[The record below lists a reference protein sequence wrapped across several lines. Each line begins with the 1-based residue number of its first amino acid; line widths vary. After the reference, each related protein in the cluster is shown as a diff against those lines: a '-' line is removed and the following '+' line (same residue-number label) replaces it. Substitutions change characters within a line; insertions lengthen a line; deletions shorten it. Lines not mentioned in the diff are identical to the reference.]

1 MHLIFFASLT
11 ARVALFRPPTTSFL
25 CKFKSTLQLYK
36 EGKGLRPN
44 SFLAV
49 AQTKM
54 EGREDKPLDE
64 WMDEARHILAK
75 TVHVGGFCTGG
86 STALPCLPGLV
97 VQGVGEIS
105 MPLLPFQ
112 AQQLKEVGSQAGF
125 GKGPDTVV
133 DRAVRDSIR
142 IDPALVSFSRSGWDE
157 AIQDLG
163 RKAASAMGVNTW
175 NVRAELYQLLLYETG
190 GHFKPHKDTEKSKGM
205 FGTLVVQFPC
215 KFSGGS
221 FALRHNGVVREYP
234 MGADDGSC
242 SSTYHYVAHYA
253 DCEHTVRPV
262 TEGHRLVAVYS
273 LCWDET
279 SPPPSLPD
287 ASQAQRLAA
296 HLRGMG
302 NRTLGFLLTHEYTFW
317 SLSENG
323 AKALKGHDATI
334 ARMLCAAGKLM
345 AQHDPLDALEF
356 CIVEAEMY
364 SMIMREYKD
373 YAAGKTKWHWQPQY
387 PVSLRDSAYGF
398 DGQYVPFDTVKERV
412 EALRLPEDLVNDW
425 AQLGRFQYHDSD
437 ELQPCWEY
445 AKDLGYTGNEGA
457 GEDLLYRG
465 YALVFWRKG
474 RKAGN
479 EGTEEQ

>member
-1 MHLIFFASLT
+1 
-11 ARVALFRPPTTSFL
+11 
-25 CKFKSTLQLYK
+25 
-36 EGKGLRPN
+36 
-44 SFLAV
+44 
-49 AQTKM
+49 M
-54 EGREDKPLDE
+54 EGRDDKPLDE

-75 TVHVGGFCTGG
+75 TVHDGGFCTGG
-86 STALPCLPGLV
+86 HTALPCPPGLV
-97 VQGVGEIS
+97 VQDVGEIS

-125 GKGPDTVV
+125 GKGPDTIV

-142 IDPALVSFSRSGWDE
+142 IDPALMSFPRSEWDE
-157 AIQDLG
+157 AIQGLG
-163 RKAASAMGVNTW
+163 LKAASAMGVNVG

-253 DCEHTVRPV
+253 DCEHTVLPV

-273 LCWDET
+273 LCWDAT

-287 ASQAQRLAA
+287 ARQAQRLAA

-302 NRTLGFLLTHEYTFW
+302 SRTLGFFLTHEYTYW
-317 SLSENG
+317 SLSGRG
-323 AKALKGHDATI
+323 ANALKGHDDTI
-334 ARMLCAAGKLM
+334 ASALRAAGKLM
-345 AQHDPLDALEF
+345 AQHDPRDALEF
-356 CIVEAEMY
+356 YIVEAEM
-364 SMIMREYKD
+364 SSLVLREYKQSASGQKKSHGFQPK
-373 YAAGKTKWHWQPQY
+373 YPAALKE
-387 PVSLRDSAYGF
+387 SAF
-398 DGQYVPFDTVKERV
+398 DMNGQFVPFRTVKKRIG
-412 EALRLPEDLVNDW
+412 ALRLPDDLVNDD
-425 AQLGRFQYHDSD
+425 AQLGRFQYYTSD
-437 ELQPCWEY
+437 ELGACWEFEE
-445 AKDLGYTGNEGA
+445 DRGYTGNEGA
-457 GEDLLYRG
+457 GYDLVYRG

-474 RKAGN
+474 R
-479 EGTEEQ
+479 Q